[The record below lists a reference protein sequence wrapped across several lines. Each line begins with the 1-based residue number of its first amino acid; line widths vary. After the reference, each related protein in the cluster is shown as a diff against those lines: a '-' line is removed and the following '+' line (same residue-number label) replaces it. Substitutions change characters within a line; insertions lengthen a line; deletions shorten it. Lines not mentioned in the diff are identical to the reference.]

1 MNSKFWNFVKKFEQ
15 SNQVR
20 DIALVLVILCIAA
33 GAWVL
38 RTTGIEWDQNYH
50 LHPDERFLT
59 MVETSIQPAGSLSNY
74 FNTSSSNLNP
84 ANRGY
89 TFFVYGTLPILML
102 RYLGQWFIEMCYEQ
116 V

>member
-1 MNSKFWNFVKKFEQ
+1 MISTFWNYVKKLEQ
-15 SNQVR
+15 SNLIR

-59 MVETSIQPAGSLSNY
+59 MVETSIQPSGNLSEY
-74 FNTSSSNLNP
+74 FNTGLSSLNP
-84 ANRGY
+84 ANRDC
-89 TFFVYGTLPILML
+89 L
-102 RYLGQWFIEMCYEQ
+102 
-116 V
+116 